1 MAVSGIYKI
10 QSKCKPERIYIGSA
24 VSIRKRWNAHKW
36 HLRNNLHHCSKLQ
49 RHYNKY
55 GFADLKFSVIVGC
68 DEEDLL
74 RLEQFYLDAYSPFFN
89 TCKTAGNKLGVEV
102 TKETRRKL
110 SELKKGIPV
119 RPKGSKLTEEHKRRI
134 AESMRGKRNPMY
146 GKPSPK
152 KGKKGHPNPNK
163 GKKGIYSEETLAK
176 MRIANKRAW
185 KIRKQNKAA

>member
-1 MAVSGIYKI
+1 
-10 QSKCKPERIYIGSA
+10 
-24 VSIRKRWNAHKW
+24 
-36 HLRNNLHHCSKLQ
+36 
-49 RHYNKY
+49 
-55 GFADLKFSVIVGC
+55 LKFSVIVGC
-68 DEEDLL
+68 DVEDLL
-74 RLEQFYLDAYSPFFN
+74 RLEQFYLDAYNPFFN

-102 TKETRRKL
+102 TMETRRKL

-119 RPKGSKLTEEHKRRI
+119 RPKGSRLTEEHKRKI
-134 AESMRGKRNPMY
+134 AESMRGERNPMY

-152 KGKKGHPNPNK
+152 K